1 MRSARRLAGI
11 AVALAIIST
20 VGMARAE
27 DAEIRMT
34 TFHVEGMT

>member
-1 MRSARRLAGI
+1 MQSGRRIAGI
-11 AVALAIIST
+11 AVALAVIST
-20 VGMARAE
+20 LSMACAG